1 METLAIPLWG
11 QLSIMGLSLGLNV
24 FFITQLARGLLV
36 PYNRVEAEQK
46 NTDRWQHAWEIG
58 DQSKHEATDLAKQ
71 LLVVGQSMEKV
82 LNALPP
88 AGNGRATVPRGSDDG
103 GA

>member
-24 FFITQLARGLLV
+24 FFITQMARGMLV

-46 NTDRWQHAWEIG
+46 NTALWQHAWEVKE
-58 DQSKHEATDLAKQ
+58 QTSAESTELVKQ
-71 LLVVGQSMEKV
+71 LLIVGQTAEK
-82 LNALPP
+82 LMNALPK
-88 AGNGRATVPRGSDDG
+88 AENVRSSVVPGDDS
-103 GA
+103 

>member
-24 FFITQLARGLLV
+24 FFITQLARGMLV

-46 NTDRWQHAWEIG
+46 NTALWQHAWEVKE
-58 DQSKHEATDLAKQ
+58 QTTAEATELVKQ
-71 LLVVGQSMEKV
+71 LIIVGETAEK
-82 LNALPP
+82 LMNALPKADNTRESP
-88 AGNGRATVPRGSDDG
+88 MPTHWGL
-103 GA
+103 

>member
-24 FFITQLARGLLV
+24 FFITRMAMGLTV

-46 NTDRWQHAWEIG
+46 NTALWQHAWEVKE
-58 DQSKHEATDLAKQ
+58 QTTAEATELVKQ
-71 LLVVGQSMEKV
+71 LIVVGETAEK
-82 LNALPP
+82 LMNALPKADNARDP
-88 AGNGRATVPRGSDDG
+88 HMSTRW

>member
-24 FFITQLARGLLV
+24 FFITQIARGMLV

-46 NTDRWQHAWEIG
+46 NTALWQHAWEVKE
-58 DQSKHEATDLAKQ
+58 QTTAEATELVKQ
-71 LLVVGQSMEKV
+71 LIVVGETAEK
-82 LNALPP
+82 LMNALPKASNERDP
-88 AGNGRATVPRGSDDG
+88 HMSTRWGR
-103 GA
+103 